1 MDGSATLTSK
11 GDGMDKT
18 TDLLIGFVIGG
29 FALLTV
35 ALIIVNE
42 YILPWRDA
50 KKRKNEKTGGGYG

>member
-1 MDGSATLTSK
+1 
-11 GDGMDKT
+11 MDKT

-50 KKRKNEKTGGGYG
+50 KKRKEAKKQKV